1 MMAKKHD
8 ETAAFLLAR
17 IKSNMNIFSRPSPN
31 YTDDSPASASPQGR
45 PRPP

>member
-17 IKSNMNIFSRPSPN
+17 IKSNMNIFFQTVAELYR
-31 YTDDSPASASPQGR
+31 
-45 PRPP
+45 

>member
-17 IKSNMNIFSRPSPN
+17 IKSKMTFFQTVAELYR
-31 YTDDSPASASPQGR
+31 
-45 PRPP
+45 